1 MPATLPI
8 GRKTMAVDSSCG
20 FDADESLSRAHGG
33 IVGLRKRITDA
44 GGQLL
49 FAHRKGCT
57 LALVT
62 MNGDTDFLPLTTA
75 GGSGND

>member
-1 MPATLPI
+1 
-8 GRKTMAVDSSCG
+8 MAVDSSCG

-33 IVGLRKRITDA
+33 INGLCKGITDA

-49 FAHRKGCT
+49 LARRNGCT

-75 GGSGND
+75 GGSGNDLALPISHC

>member
-33 IVGLRKRITDA
+33 IDGLCKGITDA
-44 GGQLL
+44 GGLL
-49 FAHRKGCT
+49 LLARRNGYT

-62 MNGDTDFLPLTTA
+62 MNGDTDSLPLTTA
-75 GGSGND
+75 